1 MKINAT
7 FQGKQLAMEE
17 EPCEVRKVISL
28 PDKEYAFFKK
38 HLIPMSI
45 SLPTPRYRERDTSVP
60 RAWRKCE
67 ANLQGTFFH
76 RNSFSHTNSR
86 RNTVTA
92 CGSRGGKVSRR
103 LRRKSMRGSI

>member
-38 HLIPMSI
+38 HLM
-45 SLPTPRYRERDTSVP
+45 YE
-60 RAWRKCE
+60 
-67 ANLQGTFFH
+67 
-76 RNSFSHTNSR
+76 
-86 RNTVTA
+86 
-92 CGSRGGKVSRR
+92 
-103 LRRKSMRGSI
+103 

>member
-38 HLIPMSI
+38 HLMLNMI
-45 SLPTPRYRERDTSVP
+45 SSARTKTRWDFTTASGSVFWLWENPPRMVCWWIAAVKYGLSYTECRFPKLDGSNGK
-60 RAWRKCE
+60 RK
-67 ANLQGTFFH
+67 
-76 RNSFSHTNSR
+76 
-86 RNTVTA
+86 
-92 CGSRGGKVSRR
+92 
-103 LRRKSMRGSI
+103 